1 MALTFYENYFFRKI
15 KFLVVLKINLAHCLN
30 FVITN
35 DASLYMSDASNAV
48 DQSLK
53 VSTIFVDFESTDALI
68 IIKIDTH
75 MKLI

>member
-15 KFLVVLKINLAHCLN
+15 KFLVALNINLALCLN

-48 DQSLK
+48 DQSFN
-53 VSTIFVDFESTDALI
+53 VSTIFVVFESTDALI